1 MSKLIV
7 EQKTVSSLIPVTD
20 DISDKEVNQIVAK
33 NEDDEDDKDSLTIS
47 ASVLEDAI
55 YKLPQQDIPSPR
67 EAATLPLTAKYDGF
81 ITFKTKWENLNTNM
95 SVTIN
100 GKTDI
105 IRHYPTNWAM
115 RHVYATWYT
124 DTLQWFYQDV
134 HGEMGYCVPIFKGD
148 VIETTTPGV
157 IYDIY
162 VIYFKGRT
170 YNAR

>member
-20 DISDKEVNQIVAK
+20 DISDKEVNQIVG
-33 NEDDEDDKDSLTIS
+33 NYSVDTDELTIS
-47 ASVLEDAI
+47 ASVLEDMI
-55 YKLPQQDIPSPR
+55 YKLPYQDKPSPR
-67 EAATLPLTAKYDGF
+67 EAVTLPLTAKYDGF
-81 ITFKTKWENLNTNM
+81 ITFKTKWENLLTNM

-105 IRHYPTNWAM
+105 IRHYPCNFAI
-115 RHVYATWYT
+115 HHNYEVLSAKNNLYWY
-124 DTLQWFYQDV
+124 YQDK

-148 VIETTTPGV
+148 VIETTTPDV
-157 IYDIY
+157 VYDIY
-162 VIYFKGRT
+162 AIYFKERT

>member
-7 EQKTVSSLIPVTD
+7 EQNTVSSLIPVTD
-20 DISDKEVNQIVAK
+20 DISDKEINQIVAK
-33 NEDDEDDKDSLTIS
+33 NEDDKDSLTIS

-55 YKLPQQDIPSPR
+55 YKLPKQDIPSPR

-105 IRHYPTNWAM
+105 IRHYPTNWAI
-115 RHVYATWYT
+115 RYSCNTWVN
-124 DTLQWFYQDV
+124 DVLQWFYQDV

-148 VIETTTPGV
+148 VIETTTPGA

-162 VIYFKGRT
+162 VIYFKERT

>member
-7 EQKTVSSLIPVTD
+7 EQNTVSSLIPVTD

-33 NEDDEDDKDSLTIS
+33 YEDDKDSLTIS

-55 YKLPQQDIPSPR
+55 YKLPKQDIPSPR

-81 ITFKTKWENLNTNM
+81 ITFKTKWEDLSTNM

-105 IRHYPTNWAM
+105 IRHYPTNWAIQ
-115 RHVYATWYT
+115 HY
-124 DTLQWFYQDV
+124 D
-134 HGEMGYCVPIFKGD
+134 GENRFRWWWQETRGEVGLCVPIFRGD

-162 VIYFKGRT
+162 VMYFKERT